1 VRPML
6 ATPTPVP
13 GQLPVGDTWAYEVKW
28 DGMRVLAR
36 AGERYRLT
44 SRIENDVTV
53 SFPELEGLAGLP
65 ETILDGEVVA
75 LDPTGIPSFAAL
87 ADRMHVR
94 DGRRAQSLS
103 RSNPVTYMVF
113 DVLRLHGVDI
123 TGRPFDE
130 RRATLERLELPP
142 CATLSPLFTDG
153 PTLLAA
159 TAEQGLEGAMAKR
172 RTSVY
177 RPGQRSRDWVKAPH
191 HRTRTVLVGG
201 WRPQKDTTR
210 TVGALLVG
218 APDDD
223 GRLAYLG
230 RVGSGIG
237 RTAQADLARLLAPL
251 RADASPFDEPVPAVD
266 AAGTT
271 WCEPSVVVEVR
282 HLGLSGA
289 GRLRQPAYRGVRR
302 DTGPDVLP
310 TR

>member
-1 VRPML
+1 ML

-13 GQLPVGDTWAYEVKW
+13 GQLPVGQGWAYEVKW
-28 DGMRVLAR
+28 DGMRVLAS

-44 SRIENDVTV
+44 SRVENDVTV
-53 SFPELEGLAGLP
+53 SYPELAGLADLP
-65 ETILDGEVVA
+65 DAILDGEVVA
-75 LDPTGIPSFAAL
+75 LDANGIPSFAAL

-94 DGRRAQSLS
+94 EGRRARALS
-103 RSNPVTYMVF
+103 RSNPVTFMAF

-123 TGRPFDE
+123 TGRSFDE
-130 RRATLERLELPP
+130 RRATLERLDLPP

-153 PTLLAA
+153 PTLLTA

-172 RTSVY
+172 CASVY

-218 APDDD
+218 APD
-223 GRLAYLG
+223 GEGNLRYLG

-237 RTAQADLARLLAPL
+237 RTAQGDLARLLEPL
-251 RADASPFDEPVPAVD
+251 HTDASPFGEPVPAVD
-266 AAGTT
+266 AAGAT
-271 WCEPSVVVEVR
+271 WCAPQVVVEVR

-289 GRLRQPAYRGVRR
+289 GRLRQPAYRGMRR
-302 DTGPDVLP
+302 DAAADVLG
-310 TR
+310 